1 MMNKTLQRHCAR
13 SSVTNVLLLM
23 ENTPRLTSLS
33 ILLEK
38 PQMNVHFI
46 MEQF

>member
-1 MMNKTLQRHCAR
+1 
-13 SSVTNVLLLM
+13 VLLLM

-38 PQMNVHFI
+38 PQMNV
-46 MEQF
+46 E

>member
-1 MMNKTLQRHCAR
+1 
-13 SSVTNVLLLM
+13 VTNVLLLM

-38 PQMNVHFI
+38 PQMNF
-46 MEQF
+46 E